1 MKDLLLS
8 KMTDIDRR
16 MGAYGGAYGGGV
28 GHGGGGGMSGGGG
41 SEGGGGG
48 AKTVRIDDGKGRI
61 EPARSDTSSARV
73 HGHLTGVEAD
83 LRKRVD
89 DGLDKVKQ
97 VLDKSTHSP
106 HALSFASDRPQPE
119 SFGGRAG
126 GRGTGAG
133 DRLGAALIGLEAGGA
148 SHFESRAPQHESR
161 PALRESF
168 SLNAASGST
177 GRGAAGAGK
186 GVGAGSGGKWLLNPE
201 GIGNNIQAAVKDLEG
216 KGGGSGRPV
225 RSPSPLSDTNDGG
238 ASLDERKERRR
249 SPLSPS
255 VRATALLLPLPP
267 FLCALGQVMP
277 SFSPS
282 LCSSSPSEG
291 ITEGLGGGGLA

>member
-16 MGAYGGAYGGGV
+16 MGAYGGGP
-28 GHGGGGGMSGGGG
+28 GHGGGGGIPGGGG
-41 SEGGGGG
+41 ASESGGGG

-61 EPARSDTSSARV
+61 EPAIRSDTSSARV

-106 HALSFASDRPQPE
+106 HAQPPASDRPHPH
-119 SFGGRAG
+119 SLGAGAG
-126 GRGTGAG
+126 GRVTCAG

-148 SHFESRAPQHESR
+148 SHFESRVSQHESR

-168 SLNAASGST
+168 MLNAAGGST

-201 GIGNNIQAAVKDLEG
+201 GIGGNIQAAVKDLEG

-225 RSPSPLSDTNDGG
+225 RSPSPLSDTSNGG

-249 SPLSPS
+249 S
-255 VRATALLLPLPP
+255 LLPPAARPASLWPLPP
-267 FLCALGQVMP
+267 FLCALGK
-277 SFSPS
+277 
-282 LCSSSPSEG
+282 
-291 ITEGLGGGGLA
+291 